1 MLASAWQYPR
11 ECGIVKGVR
20 MFGVNMFFLI
30 LSVLLVYAAFNKRV
44 NMLVDKTLQVYEMK
58 LDKALK
64 EKEQK

>member
-1 MLASAWQYPR
+1 
-11 ECGIVKGVR
+11 

-30 LSVLLVYAAFNKRV
+30 LSVLLVYLVCNKRV
-44 NMLVDKTLQVYEMK
+44 NMLVDMK

>member
-1 MLASAWQYPR
+1 
-11 ECGIVKGVR
+11 

>member
-1 MLASAWQYPR
+1 
-11 ECGIVKGVR
+11 

-30 LSVLLVYAAFNKRV
+30 LSVLVIYAVFNKRL
-44 NMLVDKTLQVYEMK
+44 NRLVDKTLQVYEMK

>member
-1 MLASAWQYPR
+1 
-11 ECGIVKGVR
+11 

-30 LSVLLVYAAFNKRV
+30 LSVLLIYAAFNKRV

-58 LDKALK
+58 LEKVLK

>member
-1 MLASAWQYPR
+1 MLRSARQYPR
-11 ECGIVKGVR
+11 KCGFVKGVR

>member
-1 MLASAWQYPR
+1 
-11 ECGIVKGVR
+11 
-20 MFGVNMFFLI
+20 MFGVNMFFVI
-30 LSVLLVYAAFNKRV
+30 LSVLLVYAVFNKRV

>member
-1 MLASAWQYPR
+1 
-11 ECGIVKGVR
+11 

-30 LSVLLVYAAFNKRV
+30 SSLLLVYAAFNKRV

-64 EKEQK
+64 EKE

>member
-1 MLASAWQYPR
+1 
-11 ECGIVKGVR
+11 

-30 LSVLLVYAAFNKRV
+30 LSVLLVYTAFNKRV

>member
-1 MLASAWQYPR
+1 MRGSARQHTR
-11 ECGIVKGVR
+11 ECGFVKGVR

-30 LSVLLVYAAFNKRV
+30 LSVLVVYAVFNKRL
-44 NMLVDKTLQVYEMK
+44 NRLVDKTLQVYEMK

>member
-1 MLASAWQYPR
+1 
-11 ECGIVKGVR
+11 
-20 MFGVNMFFLI
+20 MFGVNMFFVI
-30 LSVLLVYAAFNKRV
+30 LSVLLVYVAFNKRV